1 MAPPVP
7 IGAFIPPVTGFNKS
21 LAPVAN
27 LFDTSN
33 NFRQRTISLGKRRR
47 GPDGESLDNVFDLSR
62 EFPPLR
68 TPAPLAID
76 TLGIKSLLVEA
87 AKMET
92 VVKTIIEKG
101 DPNGESVGLAKSV
114 VALYSLVEGLIEKAI
129 LPLCNGGGTGG
140 LGGLNPSQSGR
151 PGRPAVAPAP
161 PPKPTGE
168 RELREAMERAD
179 TESVLYD
186 ANLGQAITFNRA
198 KLSANLSAGL
208 KSSAISKAGDDGTD
222 VSEAVRLL
230 DDAFSGVEDVDFLGQ
245 ASATYNN
252 SRKAD
257 DPKNGKFCTM
267 PVKLRF
273 VDRDSRI
280 YFENTVR
287 KVAGLKATQSFPK
300 KIREEMN
307 SFMSRVRA
315 ENPGLIVM
323 VRPDSRSLRLNAFT
337 KRDGEK
343 SWSKYH
349 ESVAIPLGIMLPSA
363 AAPLA
368 GAGASASA
376 VTDAGAPAAAESMQ
390 ADPPSQ

>member
-27 LFDTSN
+27 LFDSSN

-47 GPDGESLDNVFDLSR
+47 GPDGDSLDNVFDLSR

-92 VVKTIIEKG
+92 VVKMIIEKG

-161 PPKPTGE
+161 PLET
-168 RELREAMERAD
+168 
-179 TESVLYD
+179 
-186 ANLGQAITFNRA
+186 
-198 KLSANLSAGL
+198 
-208 KSSAISKAGDDGTD
+208 DG
-222 VSEAVRLL
+222 
-230 DDAFSGVEDVDFLGQ
+230 
-245 ASATYNN
+245 
-252 SRKAD
+252 
-257 DPKNGKFCTM
+257 
-267 PVKLRF
+267 
-273 VDRDSRI
+273 
-280 YFENTVR
+280 
-287 KVAGLKATQSFPK
+287 
-300 KIREEMN
+300 
-307 SFMSRVRA
+307 
-315 ENPGLIVM
+315 
-323 VRPDSRSLRLNAFT
+323 
-337 KRDGEK
+337 
-343 SWSKYH
+343 
-349 ESVAIPLGIMLPSA
+349 
-363 AAPLA
+363 
-368 GAGASASA
+368 
-376 VTDAGAPAAAESMQ
+376 
-390 ADPPSQ
+390 